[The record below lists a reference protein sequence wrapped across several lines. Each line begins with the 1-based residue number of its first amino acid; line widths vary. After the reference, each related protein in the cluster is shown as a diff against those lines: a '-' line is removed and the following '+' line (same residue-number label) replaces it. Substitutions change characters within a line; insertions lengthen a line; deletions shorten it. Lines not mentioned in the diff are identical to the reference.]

1 MLLDWV
7 RLGVWVGEE
16 PMAEDDPGLRKRGRT
31 SEDEYFARRD
41 RELIETERRRAADA
55 AELRRLGEALGL
67 SDEELLTKLRAA
79 GFGPSHVALVP
90 VLPALEVAWSDGS
103 VGQAEGELLKEQL
116 RRYSDGQQPSPEA
129 IAKLDDFL
137 LTRPPDHL
145 FDQGRRAA
153 QVAVSRAG
161 EGERREPAPRIVA
174 EARAVAEA
182 GGGLLGLRT
191 VSTPERRALDALA
204 AALGVSST

>member
-1 MLLDWV
+1 
-7 RLGVWVGEE
+7 
-16 PMAEDDPGLRKRGRT
+16 MAADERGLSKRGRT

-41 RELIETERRRAADA
+41 REVIETERRKAADA

-153 QVAVSRAG
+153 QVAVSRRG
-161 EGERREPAPRIVA
+161 SWPRRGPSPRRA
-174 EARAVAEA
+174 EACLASEPCRRPNVARSMRWRLRSASLRPDRLRWEA
-182 GGGLLGLRT
+182 CKVHKLRFGSRCT
-191 VSTPERRALDALA
+191 LVL
-204 AALGVSST
+204 VQ

>member
-1 MLLDWV
+1 
-7 RLGVWVGEE
+7 
-16 PMAEDDPGLRKRGRT
+16 MAENDPGLKKRGPT
-31 SEDEYFARRD
+31 AEDEYFARRD
-41 RELIETERRRAADA
+41 RELIETARRKAADA

-67 SDEELLTKLRAA
+67 SDDELLDKLRAA

-90 VLPALEVAWSDGS
+90 VLPALEIAWSDGA
-103 VGQAEGELLKEQL
+103 VGKAEGELLKEQL
-116 RRYSDGQQPSPEA
+116 RRHSAGQQPSAEA

-137 LTRPPDHL
+137 QTRPPDHV
-145 FDQGRRAA
+145 FDGARRAA
-153 QVAVSRAG
+153 QIAVSNAG
-161 EGERREPAPRIVA
+161 EGERRELTTRIMA

-182 GGGLLGLRT
+182 GGGLLGLGT